1 VVKEDVAET
10 LALLSDMARLAR
22 ISMPVL
28 NSVVELAS
36 AVTQC
41 DLTRHGRTLQDL
53 GLVGFDVAEIVEL
66 INS

>member
-1 VVKEDVAET
+1 
-10 LALLSDMARLAR
+10 
-22 ISMPVL
+22 MPVL

-36 AVTQC
+36 AVTQS
-41 DLTRHGRTLQDL
+41 DLARHGRTLQDL